1 MKNLSTLFTII
12 ALLLSHV
19 MCIVLAYNY
28 RDALCAI
35 DHAGFS
41 APASIV
47 FILAVPFAIGIVVC
61 ALLAIKFRKK

>member
-1 MKNLSTLFTII
+1 MKNLSTIFTII
-12 ALLLSHV
+12 ALILSHV
-19 MCIVLAYNY
+19 MCTVLAYNY

-47 FILAVPFAIGIVVC
+47 FILAVPFVIGIIVC

>member
-12 ALLLSHV
+12 ALILSHV

-35 DHAGFS
+35 EHAGFS